1 MHPNLLSLHLD
12 TFGFTIEMLRQGG
25 NTVNILQL
33 ISISGIRQS
42 KIIKWVTLGLNG
54 GLFDWL
60 LFSYSS
66 LSLYTL
72 PDGLNNFC
80 ILEFEYQLK

>member
-12 TFGFTIEMLRQGG
+12 IFGFTIEMLRQGG

-42 KIIKWVTLGLNG
+42 KIIKWVTLGHNVAQWG
-54 GLFDWL
+54 
-60 LFSYSS
+60 
-66 LSLYTL
+66 
-72 PDGLNNFC
+72 
-80 ILEFEYQLK
+80 II